1 MQLTDADR
9 RLLALLQDDARMP
22 ITGLA
27 RRLGVARTTAQA
39 RLDRLERGGV
49 IAGYGVRLAE
59 GFARELVR
67 AHVMITIQP
76 KTLDKVV
83 AGLRRIAEVQS
94 VHSVS
99 GDVDLIADLAAES
112 VLRLDHALDAIGAL
126 AGVERT
132 DSAVI
137 LSTRFQRQL

>member
-9 RLLALLQDDARMP
+9 RLLALLQDDARIP
-22 ITGLA
+22 IAELA
-27 RRLGVARTTAQA
+27 RRLGVARSTAQA
-39 RLDRLERGGV
+39 RLERLEHGGV

-67 AHVMITIQP
+67 AHVMVTIQP

-83 AGLRRIAEVQS
+83 AALRAIPEVQS

-112 VLRLDHALDAIGAL
+112 VLRLDRALDAIGAL

-137 LSTRFQRQL
+137 LSTRFQR